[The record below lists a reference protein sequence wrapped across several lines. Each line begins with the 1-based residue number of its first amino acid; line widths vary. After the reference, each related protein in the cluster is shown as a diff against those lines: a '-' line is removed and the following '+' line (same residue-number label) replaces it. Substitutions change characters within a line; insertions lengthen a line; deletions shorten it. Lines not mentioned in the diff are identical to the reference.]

1 MGAGVAWE
9 LMGVGARVDLRAR
22 IAWECIWAVMLLE
35 PNHRRVQSLQEAV
48 TGVSRG

>member
-9 LMGVGARVDLRAR
+9 LMGVGARVDMGAR
-22 IAWECIWAVMLLE
+22 MAWECIWAAMLLE